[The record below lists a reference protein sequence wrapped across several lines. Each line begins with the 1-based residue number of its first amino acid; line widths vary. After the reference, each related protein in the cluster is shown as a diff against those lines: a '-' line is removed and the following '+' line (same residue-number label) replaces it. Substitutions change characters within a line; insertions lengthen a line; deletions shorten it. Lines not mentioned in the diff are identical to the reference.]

1 MGRVRT
7 KTVKKAARVII
18 EKYYTHLGNDF
29 HTNKRVC
36 EEIAIIPSKKLR
48 NNIAGYVTHVSGPTH
63 IQRGPVRGISIK
75 LQEEEQERR
84 DNYVPEVSALDQEMI
99 EVDPDTKEM
108 LKLLDFGSLSNLQVT
123 QPSVGMAFRT
133 PRI

>member
-18 EKYYTHLGNDF
+18 EKYYTRLGNDF

-36 EEIAIIPSKKLR
+36 EEIAIIPSKNLR
-48 NNIAGYVTHVSGPTH
+48 NKIAGYVTHLMKR
-63 IQRGPVRGISIK
+63 IQRGPGRGISIK
-75 LQEEEQERR
+75 LQEEERERR
-84 DNYVPEVSALDQEMI
+84 DNYVPEII

-123 QPSVGMAFRT
+123 QPTVGMNFKT
-133 PRI
+133 PRGAV

>member
-18 EKYYTHLGNDF
+18 EKYYSLGNDF

-48 NNIAGYVTHVSGPTH
+48 NKIAGYVTHLMKR

-75 LQEEEQERR
+75 LQEEERERR
-84 DNYVPEVSALDQEMI
+84 DNYVPEVSALDQEII

-123 QPSVGMAFRT
+123 QPTVGMNFKT
-133 PRI
+133 PRGAI